1 MTTMSEAYIGFNGQ
15 TNDIYIVFPTDSKLF
30 SYNLNTKQ
38 WVVHSLG
45 TAIKALTTGEDGE
58 IYGASAGKIFR
69 LDNGTT
75 DDSTAISP
83 TWKSKVYTMD
93 APDMEKVL
101 NWVEITYRS
110 DSAIQFDVFLN
121 RSASVASWAAA
132 ADNQLAA
139 ATTVTTARLLFP
151 STFRGF
157 EFEFKFS
164 LPAGAS
170 NTYFEVHELNVKGT
184 VEERIS

>member
-1 MTTMSEAYIGFNGQ
+1 MSEAYIGFNGQ

-75 DDSTAISP
+75 DDSTTISP

-121 RSASVASWAAA
+121 RSASVASWAVAT
-132 ADNQLAA
+132 DNQLAA
-139 ATTVTTARLLFP
+139 ATTGTTSRLLFP

>member
-1 MTTMSEAYIGFNGQ
+1 
-15 TNDIYIVFPTDSKLF
+15 
-30 SYNLNTKQ
+30 
-38 WVVHSLG
+38 
-45 TAIKALTTGEDGE
+45 
-58 IYGASAGKIFR
+58 
-69 LDNGTT
+69 
-75 DDSTAISP
+75 
-83 TWKSKVYTMD
+83 MD